1 MNDETIHPD
10 ASHPEVLEA
19 QWDHEQVNALFRDL
33 DQGAKILHVQ
43 VRATSSNGPKDGL
56 KASPDR
62 AVTLSEAHQLF
73 QDGVTKAIQ
82 IRYEFGGQTWCDTLM
97 VEPETVKI
105 IRTELP
111 I

>member
-33 DQGAKILHVQ
+33 DQGAEILHVQ
-43 VRATSSNGPKDGL
+43 VRATSIAGPK
-56 KASPDR
+56 ATPDR

-97 VEPETVKI
+97 VEPEAVKI

-111 I
+111 E